1 MKHDLI
7 KKIFNE
13 WQIYNNE
20 YSNNFI
26 YFNEFLKDKGYQYVV
41 LAVGKNNLAIYK
53 VKIDNLSYII
63 TDFGTTLDI
72 QCHDKKLGKYINIY
86 QYLI

>member
-1 MKHDLI
+1 MKHNLI
-7 KKIFNE
+7 KKIFYE

-20 YSNNFI
+20 YLNNFI
-26 YFNEFLKDKGYQYVV
+26 YFNEFLKDKGYQYNI
-41 LAVGKNNLAIYK
+41 LAIGKNNLAIYK
-53 VKIDNLSYII
+53 AKIDNISYLI

-72 QCHDKKLGKYINIY
+72 QYENKSGKYINIY